1 MRTLLWGLLLTGTP
15 VPCSMPHTRP
25 RKGRAAAGIEES
37 HASREHDR
45 ERKRLADQYDGFD
58 MRVRRLA
65 VHGWRLV
72 GGAGGPSAPLT
83 SLGCAWYCSSWI
95 THQPR

>member
-1 MRTLLWGLLLTGTP
+1 
-15 VPCSMPHTRP
+15 MPHAPYGRP
-25 RKGRAAAGIEES
+25 RQGRAAAGIEES

-65 VHGWRLV
+65 VGDLWV
-72 GGAGGPSAPLT
+72 APGGPRHPCFAEQRLDRSDAT
-83 SLGCAWYCSSWI
+83 
-95 THQPR
+95 PRATVHPQLCP